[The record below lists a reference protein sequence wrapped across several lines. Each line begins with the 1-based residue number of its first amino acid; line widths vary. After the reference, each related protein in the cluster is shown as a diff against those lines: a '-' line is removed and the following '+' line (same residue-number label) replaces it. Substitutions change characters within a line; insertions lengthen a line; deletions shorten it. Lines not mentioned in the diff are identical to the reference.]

1 MMKDKIKRQKILIIL
16 GPTASGKT
24 DLAIQLAEHLG
35 GEIVNADSMQVYRG
49 MDIGTAKPSPDLR
62 RRVPHHLIDI
72 VAPDTNF
79 SASDFRREAAGTIA
93 DIAKRGKKA
102 IVVGGTGLYIRALL
116 RGLVDSPS
124 SNDEVRRELEER
136 AARLGNLAILRE
148 LAMVDPLTAAHLH
161 HNDRIRIIRALEV
174 FHLSGTPISR
184 LRSSHGFSEEHYC
197 ALKIG
202 LLVDRRMLYERIDGR
217 VERMIGDG
225 LVEEVQALLEQGF
238 SPELKAMRS
247 IGYRQICGYLAG
259 EYPIEEAVRL
269 IKRDSRRYAKRQMTW
284 FKSDEEINWV
294 EYSDNFASI
303 ITNVI
308 DFFAK
313 GEEHG

>member
-1 MMKDKIKRQKILIIL
+1 
-16 GPTASGKT
+16 
-24 DLAIQLAEHLG
+24 
-35 GEIVNADSMQVYRG
+35 
-49 MDIGTAKPSPDLR
+49 
-62 RRVPHHLIDI
+62 
-72 VAPDTNF
+72 
-79 SASDFRREAAGTIA
+79 
-93 DIAKRGKKA
+93 
-102 IVVGGTGLYIRALL
+102 
-116 RGLVDSPS
+116 
-124 SNDEVRRELEER
+124 
-136 AARLGNLAILRE
+136 
-148 LAMVDPLTAAHLH
+148 
-161 HNDRIRIIRALEV
+161 
-174 FHLSGTPISR
+174 
-184 LRSSHGFSEEHYC
+184 
-197 ALKIG
+197 
-202 LLVDRRMLYERIDGR
+202 
-217 VERMIGDG
+217 MIGDG

-259 EYPIEEAVRL
+259 EYSIEEAVRL